1 VDYTSQMPNKR
12 DPDQQI
18 VTIWMSSKLKQ
29 SLQELAAQNAMK
41 VSDFVRHLI
50 EQAVLEQL
58 QEIEKPR
65 P

>member
-1 VDYTSQMPNKR
+1 MDYTSQMPNKR